1 MSYAGFRFTGRN
13 ATLARPEDRLPVTE
27 GDTWARDASGGGG
40 GTEADATWF
49 NRIKA
54 NLENLI
60 TRLSGNPNDGD
71 NQLANAIGNAIAAKA
86 DADHDHDDLYL
97 RDAEVAG
104 LIAAAVALLQPLSAK
119 GQANGY
125 AGLDGSGK
133 VPTAQLPSAVL
144 GQLDYRGVW
153 NASTNSPALASGV
166 GTKGDY
172 YVVTTAGATAL
183 NGITDWQVGDWAV
196 YNGTAWD
203 KVDNTDAVVSVAG
216 LTGAITAAALKTAL
230 AITMASITDASP
242 NGRSLITA
250 ANYAAM
256 RGLLGLGS
264 AALLTAGAAANNVVQ
279 LDGSGKLPAV
289 DGSQLTGMP
298 GVTLAS
304 QAEAQA
310 GTDNTKAMT
319 PLRVAQAIT
328 ALAFP
333 AGSVMQTASTAKTDT
348 FTTTSTTDVDLTGL
362 SVAITPTST
371 SDKILVRAVIK
382 WQTSGSSAKPVW
394 TLLRGATKIA
404 IGDAAGS
411 RTRASG
417 SSVGISIV
425 TDGCYTEVIEFLDS
439 PASASAQTYKIQVR
453 TSASSLYINRN
464 LTDADSAAND
474 RLISTITAQ
483 VIKG

>member
-1 MSYAGFRFTGRN
+1 MGIAWGFDGTHG
-13 ATLARPEDRLPVTE
+13 TDVRPPHVSADKAWAKDESAPGLNDGTRLRSSIINRVV
-27 GDTWARDASGGGG
+27 GNIRAL
-40 GTEADATWF
+40 ADAAGSPLTETSDEDVL
-49 NRIKA
+49 NA
-54 NLENLI
+54 VLALI
-60 TRLSGNPNDGD
+60 AVTAPAPHN
-71 NQLANAIGNAIAAKA
+71 
-86 DADHDHDDLYL
+86 HDDLYPS
-97 RDAEVAG
+97 DAEVTAQ
-104 LIAAAVALLQPLSAK
+104 IAAAAALLQPLSAK
-119 GQANGY
+119 GIANGY

-133 VPTAQLPSAVL
+133 VPTSQLPASVL
-144 GQLDYRGVW
+144 GQLEYQSGW
-153 NASTNSPALASGV
+153 NASTNSPALASGA
-166 GTKGDY
+166 GTKGFY
-172 YVVTTAGATAL
+172 YVVTTAGTTAL

-196 YNGTAWD
+196 YNGTIWE
-203 KVDNTDAVVSVAG
+203 KVDNTDAVASVAG

-230 AITMASITDASP
+230 ALTAANITDASP

-264 AALLTAGAAANNVVQ
+264 AALLTAGTAANNAVQ

-304 QAEAQA
+304 QAEAEA
-310 GTDNTKAMT
+310 GTENTKAMT
-319 PLRVAQAIT
+319 ALRVAQAIA

-333 AGSVMQTASTAKTDT
+333 AGSVMRTASTAKTDT

-382 WQTSGSSAKPVW
+382 WAVAASAAKPVW

-417 SSVGISIV
+417 SSVGLSIAI
-425 TDGCYTEVIEFLDS
+425 DGCFTEVIEFLDS